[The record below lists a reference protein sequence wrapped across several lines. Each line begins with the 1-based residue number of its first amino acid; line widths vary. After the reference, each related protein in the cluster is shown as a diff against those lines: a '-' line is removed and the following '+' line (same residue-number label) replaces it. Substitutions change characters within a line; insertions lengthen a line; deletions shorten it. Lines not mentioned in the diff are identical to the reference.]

1 MGVLCQ
7 KRTKDSKE
15 ERWKVTPQRPY
26 ILVDYKIGSVFNIG
40 HGCARCSANTLHTR
54 SRRAGAGGSV
64 KPLSPHL
71 QPSAPWLPGTYSVW
85 RRQNSFQSD
94 AECWSETHQHDTPVW
109 VCSAETQRWSTDV
122 CLSQQHYRLP
132 EKTHVYPLLWPSGW
146 RSRPGDQLA
155 PPRLAVL

>member
-1 MGVLCQ
+1 MNLELEAARVCKSLLASFPVVVAFLQ
-7 KRTKDSKE
+7 EAKWVSYAKKRTKDSKE

-71 QPSAPWLPGTYSVW
+71 QPSAPRLPGTYSVW

-94 AECWSETHQHDTPVW
+94 AEC
-109 VCSAETQRWSTDV
+109 
-122 CLSQQHYRLP
+122 
-132 EKTHVYPLLWPSGW
+132 
-146 RSRPGDQLA
+146 
-155 PPRLAVL
+155 